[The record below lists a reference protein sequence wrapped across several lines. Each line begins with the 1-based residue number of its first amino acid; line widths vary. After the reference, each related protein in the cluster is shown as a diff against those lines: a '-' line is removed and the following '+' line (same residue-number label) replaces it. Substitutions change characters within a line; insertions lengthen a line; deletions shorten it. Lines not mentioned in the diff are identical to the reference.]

1 MSNENVNISDI
12 YKAVMTADDF
22 KRLST
27 FIYKEYGIK
36 MPEIK
41 KTMLQSRLHKRLREL
56 NMLSYKDYVE
66 YLFSKEG
73 QQSEVIHMIDMVST
87 NKTDFFREPVHFDY
101 LHSDVLPELLMG
113 EKPNRLIK
121 LWSAGCS
128 SGEEPYTI
136 AISLSEFAEL
146 NPGLLFDF
154 NIFATDIS
162 TRMLRTAAEAIYKE
176 QRVEMLPI
184 NLKKRYLLRSKDRS
198 NPTVRIIPDLR
209 RRISFNRLNF
219 MDNHYNVPENF
230 DIIFCRNVLIYFD
243 RETQEKVINKLC
255 SKLRPNGFFFLGHSE
270 SITNF
275 DVPLRQLKPTIFRK
289 IG

>member
-12 YKAVMTADDF
+12 YKAVMTAEDF

-27 FIYKEYGIK
+27 FIYREYGIK

-56 NMLSYKDYVE
+56 NMVSYKDYVE

-101 LHSDVLPELLMG
+101 LHSDVLPEILSG
-113 EKPNRLIK
+113 EKPNRNVKI
-121 LWSAGCS
+121 WSAGCS

-136 AISLSEFAEL
+136 AISLNEYAIA
-146 NPGLLFDF
+146 NPGCVFDF
-154 NIFATDIS
+154 NILATDIS
-162 TRMLRTAAEAIYKE
+162 TRMLRTAVEAIYKE

-184 NLKKRYLLRSKDRS
+184 NLKKRYLLRSKDRT

-209 RRISFNRLNF
+209 RKVSFQRLNF
-219 MDNHYNVPENF
+219 MDSHFNVPDHF
-230 DIIFCRNVLIYFD
+230 DIVFCRNVLIYFD
-243 RETQEKVINKLC
+243 RDTQERVINKLC

-275 DVPLRQLKPTIFRK
+275 DVPLRQLRPTIFRK

>member
-1 MSNENVNISDI
+1 MSKEAINISDI

-27 FIYKEYGIK
+27 FIFKEYGIK

-41 KTMLQSRLHKRLREL
+41 KTMLQSRLNKRLREL
-56 NMLSYKDYVE
+56 NMGSYKEYVE

-87 NKTDFFREPVHFDY
+87 NKTDFFREPVHFDF
-101 LHSDVLPELLMG
+101 LHSDVLPELLQG
-113 EKPNRLIK
+113 EKPARTIK

-136 AISLSEFAEL
+136 AISLSEYAAL
-146 NPGLLFDF
+146 NPGYSFDF
-154 NIFATDIS
+154 SIYATDIS
-162 TRMLRTAAEAIYKE
+162 TRMLKTGMEAIYKE

-184 NLKKRYLLRSKDRS
+184 NLKKKYLLRSKDRA

-219 MDNHYNVPENF
+219 MDNHYNAPDNF

-275 DVPLRQLKPTIFRK
+275 DVPLRQLRPTVFRK

>member
-1 MSNENVNISDI
+1 MSKENINISDI
-12 YKAVMTADDF
+12 YKAVMTAEDF
-22 KRLST
+22 KKLSS

-56 NMLSYKDYVE
+56 NMPNYKDYVE

-73 QQSEVIHMIDMVST
+73 QQTEVIHMIDMVST

-101 LHSDVLPELLMG
+101 LHSDVLPELLHG
-113 EKPNRLIK
+113 DKPNRMIK

-136 AISLSEFAEL
+136 AISMSEFAAA
-146 NPGLLFDF
+146 NPGHAFDF
-154 NIFATDIS
+154 SILATDIS
-162 TRMLRTAAEAIYKE
+162 TRVLKTAAEAIYKE

-184 NLKKRYLLRSKDRS
+184 NLKKKYLLRSKDRS
-198 NPTVRIIPDLR
+198 NPTVRIIPELR
-209 RRISFNRLNF
+209 RRISFSRLNF
-219 MDNHYNVPENF
+219 MDSQYNVSDSF
-230 DIIFCRNVLIYFD
+230 DIVFCRNVLIYFD
-243 RETQEKVINKLC
+243 RETQERVINKLC
-255 SKLRPNGFFFLGHSE
+255 SKLKPNGFFFLGHSE

-275 DVPLRQLKPTIFRK
+275 DVPLHQLKPTIFRK